1 MSWCTESRSVEKHS
15 RVATISKPAE
25 KKTSAWAAMSSMPKP
40 VNCKA
45 TEFMISLKGPILY
58 KIDNYVMVL
67 FQCSDRKTEKNNE
80 KYWPKRAVIHTRSF
94 RCIFNSYKILTAYL
108 VKIHPED

>member
-1 MSWCTESRSVEKHS
+1 MEKHS